1 MKIAKQAKDQERF
14 ARGAAEFISLISV
27 KGTNQRKRFPVHIS
41 RSSVG
46 LRRDFSNRHPAS

>member
-14 ARGAAEFISLISV
+14 ARCAAEFISLISV
-27 KGTNQRKRFPVHIS
+27 KETNQRKRFPVHIS

-46 LRRDFSNRHPAS
+46 LRRDFSNRPPAS